1 MQIAL
6 AFFHDFLVQIA
17 YSFSVLSTN
26 NIFFSW
32 CLTSDSQTTQSHQTF
47 LLDSSSQW
55 WHLLSYNITLF
66 LGFNIIVCVIGK
78 LGINSK
84 YHFFFFFFFLRLLVR
99 LLRDTEII
107 RLILWNSML
116 YSSLF
121 NTSCLSFE
129 APYPSKKFCA
139 SFHLFQLNNCLYRD
153 VCFGTSSIKL

>member
-84 YHFFFFFFFLRLLVR
+84 YHFFFFFFSKI
-99 LLRDTEII
+99 TSETIKGY
-107 RLILWNSML
+107 WNNKTDSMKFHVIQFSFQHKL
-116 YSSLF
+116 SFFWSSL
-121 NTSCLSFE
+121 
-129 APYPSKKFCA
+129 
-139 SFHLFQLNNCLYRD
+139 
-153 VCFGTSSIKL
+153 SI